1 MSRGLPAAREV
12 IRRCARSEECFGA
25 TQRQG
30 LTVRANAV
38 TEQAFPQHSQSAFRY
53 GDYVAKYALFPTSKL
68 QKDLAYGYQI
78 TENADSEQHSA
89 WLRKYFQERDAE
101 FDFRVQLLRNADEQS
116 VEDCSVEWN
125 EEKYPFE
132 TVAKLV
138 LPKGQDAFDAQRRV
152 FWENHMKLN
161 PWYGIDAHRPLGSV
175 NRLRKTLYQR
185 SVARRSELNACKA
198 VVVSSVGQIP

>member
-1 MSRGLPAAREV
+1 
-12 IRRCARSEECFGA
+12 
-25 TQRQG
+25 
-30 LTVRANAV
+30 
-38 TEQAFPQHSQSAFRY
+38 
-53 GDYVAKYALFPTSKL
+53 VAKYALFPTSKL
-68 QKDLAYGYQI
+68 QKDLANDCQI
-78 TENADSEQHSA
+78 TEDADPEQHSA
-89 WLRKYFQERDAE
+89 WLRKYFQEHDAE
-101 FDFRVQLLRNADEQS
+101 FDFRVQLLRNTDEQS

-152 FWENHMKLN
+152 FWEDHMKLN

-185 SVARRSELNACKA
+185 SVAGRNELNACKA
-198 VVVSSVGQIP
+198 DVISDVGQIP